1 MFSNW
6 FVCIFIFKLIVAE
19 RPRRTTTIE
28 YFDAILKDAPTHCF
42 DITIKANDNGNNN
55 VSYATVNIPIPVTHS
70 WMSEAPW
77 KHVRKMERMNMW
89 MNIGRDMHIS
99 PNVDHH
105 RFHSSFELS
114 HKQLMYIPGRTI
126 IFDDFNKALLH
137 VGIKNWIPL
146 PSRHVRSRTRHRSRK
161 PRGAPKRNSHRIA
174 TAAAPA
180 PGGRVPSFSPT
191 AAPSAFPSPAPTTL
205 RNFEK
210 AEAMALLV
218 KKLSKNYDSVVFRQ
232 HLDSHN
238 TCNYHCCK
246 EGSQLVQE
254 MVALNGWN
262 DTQCPGHRNLSW
274 DTGSCDCLFT
284 RYC

>member
-70 WMSEAPW
+70 WMGEAPW
-77 KHVRKMERMNMW
+77 ENVRKMERMNMW
-89 MNIGRDMHIS
+89 MTVGRNEHIS

-137 VGIKNWIPL
+137 VGIKNWIPGPPRRPRPRRPRWRRGPRSPRSP
-146 PSRHVRSRTRHRSRK
+146 PSR
-161 PRGAPKRNSHRIA
+161 G
-174 TAAAPA
+174 
-180 PGGRVPSFSPT
+180 
-191 AAPSAFPSPAPTTL
+191 SARRRASAPTPS

-210 AEAMALLV
+210 AEAMVLLV
-218 KKLSKNYDSVVFRQ
+218 KNLSKNYDSVVFRQ
-232 HLDSHN
+232 HLDLSLACKKPSDH
-238 TCNYHCCK
+238 YHHCCK
-246 EGSQLVQE
+246 EGTRLVQE

>member
-1 MFSNW
+1 MYYVRVVFVEIKYINVSYLFQMFSNW
-6 FVCIFIFKLIVAE
+6 FVCILIFKLIVAE
-19 RPRRTTTIE
+19 RLRRTTTME

-42 DITIKANDNGNNN
+42 DITIKANNNGNNN
-55 VSYATVNIPIPVTHS
+55 VSYATINIPIPVTHS

-77 KHVRKMERMNMW
+77 KSVRKMERMNLW
-89 MNIGRDMHIS
+89 MNIGRDVRIS
-99 PNVDHH
+99 PNVDPHG
-105 RFHSSFELS
+105 FHSSFELT

-137 VGIKNWIPL
+137 VGI
-146 PSRHVRSRTRHRSRK
+146 T
-161 PRGAPKRNSHRIA
+161 
-174 TAAAPA
+174 
-180 PGGRVPSFSPT
+180 
-191 AAPSAFPSPAPTTL
+191 
-205 RNFEK
+205 NFTNDKK
-210 AEAMALLV
+210 AEAIVSLV
-218 KKLSKNYDSVVFRQ
+218 NKLSKNYDSVVFRQ
-232 HLDSHN
+232 HLDKSL

>member
-6 FVCIFIFKLIVAE
+6 FVCIFMFKLIVAE
-19 RPRRTTTIE
+19 RLRRTTTME

-42 DITIKANDNGNNN
+42 DITIKANNNGNNN
-55 VSYATVNIPIPVTHS
+55 VSYATINIPIPVMHS

-77 KHVRKMERMNMW
+77 KSVRKMERMNMW
-89 MNIGRDMHIS
+89 MNIGRDVIGRDVRIL
-99 PNVDHH
+99 PNVVLH

-137 VGIKNWIPL
+137 VGI
-146 PSRHVRSRTRHRSRK
+146 T
-161 PRGAPKRNSHRIA
+161 
-174 TAAAPA
+174 
-180 PGGRVPSFSPT
+180 
-191 AAPSAFPSPAPTTL
+191 
-205 RNFEK
+205 NFTNDKK
-210 AEAMALLV
+210 AEAMVSLV
-218 KKLSKNYDSVVFRQ
+218 NKLSKNYDSVVFRQ
-232 HLDSHN
+232 HLDLHWS
-238 TCNYHCCK
+238 CNFHCCK
-246 EGSQLVQE
+246 EGSRLVQE